1 VGFVDDVF
9 GKSSAEVG
17 VPDLEALIQRRR
29 EEDQNLEYKGA
40 RVLGSPEQLSKSLSA
55 FLNAE
60 GGLLI
65 VGISQQN
72 PSDED
77 RLSAKIYPAGLELA
91 EASFTSERVSQS
103 VHSNIRSDVTPV
115 ILVQTVRD
123 RDGRG
128 AFLLDVPKGNIPPY
142 QAADGKYYRRIN
154 STRSHLRHYEI
165 ADFFNRRQSPELV
178 LLVDFHNCSVIGE
191 RFKFGMRFFV
201 ANRGRASARFP
212 QFSISFSG
220 AEITTGS
227 RNIERLD
234 TLRQKPSFQ
243 WGDNVGV
250 IHARANTRVHVA
262 NVQVYKDG
270 DWPLTI
276 EWNIVADGMVERSGN
291 FQFDSETS
299 IRDLAEQRE
308 PLELVPFD

>member
-1 VGFVDDVF
+1 
-9 GKSSAEVG
+9 
-17 VPDLEALIQRRR
+17 
-29 EEDQNLEYKGA
+29 
-40 RVLGSPEQLSKSLSA
+40 
-55 FLNAE
+55 
-60 GGLLI
+60 
-65 VGISQQN
+65 
-72 PSDED
+72 
-77 RLSAKIYPAGLELA
+77 
-91 EASFTSERVSQS
+91 
-103 VHSNIRSDVTPV
+103 
-115 ILVQTVRD
+115 
-123 RDGRG
+123 
-128 AFLLDVPKGNIPPY
+128 
-142 QAADGKYYRRIN
+142 
-154 STRSHLRHYEI
+154 
-165 ADFFNRRQSPELV
+165 
-178 LLVDFHNCSVIGE
+178 
-191 RFKFGMRFFV
+191 MRFFV